1 VPLKNEVTMLP
12 NYTVLDANLEFQ
24 PEDAIRSLQSERL
37 SLQVHQCYQSSSF
50 WRRKFDGM
58 GLTPE
63 DIGGLSDLHK
73 IPFCTKAELLE
84 DQGKYPP
91 FGSYLS
97 VHPSRLAKYFTTSG
111 TTGRPLTR
119 VYSDRDWTYI
129 RQRFQRKPF
138 LKHGDTAV
146 LLGPTDGLL
155 GPTAAVDSWEAMG
168 ALVIRAAR
176 NSTEEKIRII
186 HRLKPKLVCGT
197 ASFLLY
203 LAEKARNEDM
213 PFHRMG
219 GVGILLSVGEPGAAI
234 PATRE
239 RLLKGWSAQ
248 TVIDGFGITEL
259 FPMGGSCP
267 GCRDTHISND
277 FVIVEV
283 VDPETGEI
291 LPPGMPGEL
300 VYTNIIGETQPLLR
314 YRSRDIGRIA
324 PFAPCPA
331 CGSTA
336 TRIVGGIQGRVDEMI
351 WYKGINIFPSSVEA
365 VVRGFREFTD
375 EFEIVLRQ
383 DGEVQTLLVR
393 AEAVSGL
400 STEEREGL
408 RERVS
413 QRLVEALEGV
423 HAGVEILDEGTLQRT
438 EYKGR
443 RVRDLRPG

>member
-1 VPLKNEVTMLP
+1 MHPH
-12 NYTVLDANLEFQ
+12 YSVLDPNLEQ
-24 PEDAIRSLQSERL
+24 LPKEAVEDLQFRRL
-37 SLQVHQCYQSSSF
+37 AAQVRQCYRHTAF
-50 WRRKFDGM
+50 WRKKFDEA

-63 DIGGLSDLHK
+63 NIGTLSDLHK
-73 IPFCTKAELLE
+73 IPFCTKAELLA
-84 DQGKYPP
+84 DQEKHPP
-91 FGSYLS
+91 FGSYLC
-97 VHPSRLAKYFTTSG
+97 VHPSRLTQYFTTSG
-111 TTGRPLTR
+111 TTGRPLVR
-119 VYSDRDWTYI
+119 VYSDRDWQYI
-129 RQRFQRKPF
+129 RQRFLRRPF
-138 LKHGDTAV
+138 LSHGDMAV

-203 LAEKARNEDM
+203 LAEKAGNEDM

-219 GVGILLSVGEPGAAI
+219 GVGILLSVGEPGAGI

-239 RLLKGWSAQ
+239 RLLKGWSARA
-248 TVIDGFGITEL
+248 VIDGFGITEL

-267 GCRDTHISND
+267 GCGDTHISND

-283 VDPETGEI
+283 VDPETGEA

-314 YRSRDIGRIA
+314 YRSRDMGRIA
-324 PFAPCPA
+324 PFGPCPA

-365 VVRGFREFTD
+365 VVRGYGELTD

-383 DGEVQTLLVR
+383 DGEAQSLSVR
-393 AEAVSGL
+393 TEAVSGL
-400 STEEREGL
+400 STEERKGL
-408 RERVS
+408 EERVS
-413 QRLVEALEGV
+413 QRLEEALEGV
-423 HAGVEILDEGTLQRT
+423 HAGVEILDEGTLPRT

>member
-1 VPLKNEVTMLP
+1 
-12 NYTVLDANLEFQ
+12 
-24 PEDAIRSLQSERL
+24 
-37 SLQVHQCYQSSSF
+37 
-50 WRRKFDGM
+50 
-58 GLTPE
+58 
-63 DIGGLSDLHK
+63 
-73 IPFCTKAELLE
+73 
-84 DQGKYPP
+84 
-91 FGSYLS
+91 
-97 VHPSRLAKYFTTSG
+97 
-111 TTGRPLTR
+111 
-119 VYSDRDWTYI
+119 
-129 RQRFQRKPF
+129 
-138 LKHGDTAV
+138 
-146 LLGPTDGLL
+146 
-155 GPTAAVDSWEAMG
+155 MG
-168 ALVIRAAR
+168 ALVIRGAR
-176 NSTEEKIRII
+176 YSTEEKIRII

-203 LAEKARNEDM
+203 LAEKARNGGM

-248 TVIDGFGITEL
+248 AVIDGFGITEL
-259 FPMGGSCP
+259 FPLGGSCP
-267 GCRDTHISND
+267 GCGDTHISND

-283 VDPETGEI
+283 VDPETGEV

-314 YRSRDIGRIA
+314 YRSRDMGVIA
-324 PFAPCPA
+324 PFGPCPA

-365 VVRGFREFTD
+365 VVRGYGELTD

-383 DGEVQTLLVR
+383 DGEVQTLWVR
-393 AEAVSGL
+393 VEAVSGL
-400 STEEREGL
+400 STEERKGL
-408 RERVS
+408 EERIS
-413 QRLVEALEGV
+413 KKLVEALEGV
-423 HAGVEILDEGTLQRT
+423 HAGVEILDEGTLPRT